1 MSRVETSPKK
11 IFMIVYLFNL
21 SLMIHITRETSTYI
35 IIIVH
40 EYVTC
45 TSEEEPIL
53 PYMEVATIFGRLMS
67 ACAFRDIDYTTTV
80 V

>member
-1 MSRVETSPKK
+1 
-11 IFMIVYLFNL
+11 
-21 SLMIHITRETSTYI
+21 MIHNTRETSTYI

-67 ACAFRDIDYTTTV
+67 ACAFRDIDYTLYYNYSIEYRKLDV
-80 V
+80 SVDQEVNPNSQY

>member
-1 MSRVETSPKK
+1 
-11 IFMIVYLFNL
+11 
-21 SLMIHITRETSTYI
+21 MIHITRETSTYI

-67 ACAFRDIDYTTTV
+67 ACAFRDIDYTTTIV
-80 V
+80 QSIGSWTFQSIQKLTQIVSTKM